1 MEHSIVY
8 IILAIVF
15 GFYVAWSVGANDLAN
30 VMSTAIGSKAITPQ
44 QAIFIAIIFE
54 FAGALIGGHG
64 VAETISTGIITP
76 SALAQ
81 FPNAVV
87 YGMLAVLLAAGAWL
101 TLASLF
107 GMPVSIT
114 QTIVGSIFGFGLI
127 VLGPHAIH
135 WQQMIYI
142 LITWICSPTIAGV
155 IAFLLFMSV
164 QFFILAT
171 PEPIKRA
178 HRFMPYY
185 LFLIGF
191 ILAMITVVKAIKH
204 FEYHPNWIAQLII
217 ATVLGLIVAIIGSS
231 VIKRIRH
238 NEDIVARV
246 QFVYIEK
253 MFAILMTLTA
263 CAMVFAHGSNDVAI
277 TMGPVAAIIDLLRPE
292 EIHRHSALLYAILAF
307 GCTSV
312 VIGLLMY
319 GRRVIIT
326 VGSGITALTPSRAF
340 CATLAAA
347 MAVVLS
353 TSVGIPVSA
362 TQTLV
367 GAILGVGLARGI
379 GALDL
384 GVVRNI
390 FFSWI
395 ITIPVGAG
403 FTIGFYYL
411 MSNYLYYLM

>member
-1 MEHSIVY
+1 MEHTLIY
-8 IILAIVF
+8 IGLAILF

-30 VMSTAIGSKAITPQ
+30 VMSPAIGSKAVSPK
-44 QAIFIAIIFE
+44 QAIIIAIIFE

-64 VAETISTGIITP
+64 VAETISSGIITTQ
-76 SALAQ
+76 ALQ
-81 FPNAVV
+81 QTPDIIV
-87 YGMLAVLLAAGAWL
+87 YGMLSVLLAAGAWL

-135 WQQMIYI
+135 WQQILYI
-142 LITWICSPTIAGV
+142 LITWISSPTIAGV

-164 QFFILAT
+164 QYFILAT
-171 PEPIKRA
+171 PKPIERA
-178 HRFMPYY
+178 HKFMPYY

-204 FEYHPNWIAQLII
+204 FEYQPNWIVQLSIGI
-217 ATVLGLIVAIIGSS
+217 TLGVIVAVIGSS
-231 VIKRIRH
+231 IIKRI
-238 NEDIVARV
+238 NDDSDILPRL

-253 MFAILMTLTA
+253 MFAVLMTLTA

-277 TMGPVAAIIDLLRPE
+277 TMGPVAAVIDLLRPE
-292 EIHRHSALLYAILAF
+292 EIHKHSGLLYAILAF

-319 GRRVIIT
+319 GRKVIIT

-353 TSVGIPVSA
+353 TSIGIPVSA

-367 GAILGVGLARGI
+367 GSILGVGLARGI

-384 GVVRNI
+384 GIVRNI

-395 ITIPVGAG
+395 ITIPVGAA
-403 FTIGFYYL
+403 FTIGFYFL
-411 MSNYLYYLM
+411 INYLIKFL